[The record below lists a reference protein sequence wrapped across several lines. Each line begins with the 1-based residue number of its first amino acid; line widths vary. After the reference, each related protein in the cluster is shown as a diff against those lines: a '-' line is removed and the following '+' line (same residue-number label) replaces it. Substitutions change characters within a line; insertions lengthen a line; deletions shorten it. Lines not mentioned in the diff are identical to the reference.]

1 MAPKKTTAQS
11 TAAAPLQEG
20 PAAKAPRLDAGAAP
34 SVRPAS
40 TAEPDLWPRWVD
52 PGDEGSQ
59 QVETYKTMKM
69 LVPWL
74 RQELPAHLKRLGLT
88 SGEKVEA
95 VSPLEI
101 QASNDSS
108 ALSSYKEVW
117 TPANCKVAI
126 ANTGMYEAGGSL
138 MWLDPGFVGEYV
150 SLLHAEPAWSVV
162 ANYQKDF
169 FSQKE
174 CTGKG
179 RLVFPCVLEA
189 YSVDE
194 SRDWSTMPSSLC
206 LLGGQAIVFAW
217 YVAAARAM
225 AASDDA
231 LLRELWQAAL
241 TCTIHLK
248 RTTSVSQLALSAME
262 LSERY
267 VAFADMS
274 DTFTQW
280 ATKVQKV
287 IDNTDGMKKLS
298 SQVVANQLRD
308 MNVRYRGSPVTKGMI
323 LSVGHVH
330 ELFDESSLTTLRQIE
345 KEFGRDL
352 LSTNYTKLRCF
363 MVVMRNHAM
372 SVAAHGKIK
381 EAPALSKKKS

>member
-1 MAPKKTTAQS
+1 M
-11 TAAAPLQEG
+11 
-20 PAAKAPRLDAGAAP
+20 
-34 SVRPAS
+34 
-40 TAEPDLWPRWVD
+40 D
-52 PGDEGSQ
+52 PGDEGAQ
-59 QVETYKTMKM
+59 QVSTYKTMKM

-88 SGEKVEA
+88 SGQNVEA
-95 VSPLEI
+95 VSPLAI
-101 QASNDSS
+101 QRSNDNSS

-117 TPANCKVAI
+117 TPAHCAVAI

-150 SLLHAEPAWSVV
+150 ALLHAEPAWSVV
-162 ANYQKDF
+162 GHYQKEF
-169 FSQKE
+169 FSQKA
-174 CTGKG
+174 CAGGG

-189 YSVDE
+189 YSVDD

-225 AASDDA
+225 LASDDA

-241 TCTIHLK
+241 TCTIQVK
-248 RTTSVSQLALSAME
+248 RTTSESQLALSAME

-267 VAFADMS
+267 AAFADMS
-274 DTFTQW
+274 DSFPHW
-280 ATKVQKV
+280 ARKVQQIIISDKM
-287 IDNTDGMKKLS
+287 NKLS

-308 MNVRYRGSPVTKGMI
+308 MGVRYRGTPATKGMI

-330 ELFDESSLTTLRQIE
+330 ELFDESSLATLRQID

-352 LSTNYTKLRCF
+352 LSTTYTKLRCF
-363 MVVMRNHAM
+363 MVALRNNALQ
-372 SVAAHGKIK
+372 VAANGKIK
-381 EAPALSKKKS
+381 LGGTTTAHRFTHPLPPNHHF